1 MAGRK
6 IEMPKTTVEL
16 YQERL
21 KRIQDAIQ
29 LKIPDR
35 VPIIVSFSYFPAKY
49 TGITCEDAY
58 YDYDKWLAAY
68 KKTTVDFEPDMVF
81 SQPFFPG
88 KALEYLDPKQV
99 KWPGHGISPY
109 HSHQSIEGQFME
121 ADEYDAFHQDFSDFM
136 LRTYLPR
143 TCGVLEPLSKLR
155 PLSSLGF
162 GYRTAISIGEMLA
175 DPEISNALEALLK
188 TGNEM
193 QKWRTKMLD
202 FDKEIE
208 KLGFPIYNQAG
219 ASAPFDVISDN
230 LRGMRGAM
238 LDMYRVPDKLLRTCD
253 KLLPQIVE
261 SAVAGAKR
269 SGNPRVFMALH
280 RGSDGFMSLKQ
291 FETFYWPTLK
301 KVILSLVDKG
311 LTPCVFFEGD
321 YTSRLEYLLEL
332 PKGKVLGHFDSTDIF
347 KAKEVLNGHMCIR
360 GNVPPSLLQTGTI
373 QDVIDYCKKLIDVVG
388 EDGGLIVSPR
398 SSIDEVKPENL
409 KAMIDFTKEYGI
421 YS

>member
-1 MAGRK
+1 
-6 IEMPKTTVEL
+6 MPKAIEAS
-16 YQERL
+16 YRERL
-21 KRIQDAIQ
+21 KRIEDTIA

-58 YDYDKWLAAY
+58 YDYDKWLTAY
-68 KKTTVDFEPDMVF
+68 KKTVVDFEPDMVF
-81 SQPFFPG
+81 LQQFFPG

-99 KWPGHGISPY
+99 KWPGHGISPN
-109 HSHQSIEGQFME
+109 HSHQAIEGQFME
-121 ADEYDAFHQDFSDFM
+121 AEEYDAFHKDFSDFF

-143 TCGVLEPLSKLR
+143 TCGALQPFNKLR
-155 PLSSLGF
+155 PLASLGF
-162 GYRTAISIGEMLA
+162 GYRAAISIGEMLA
-175 DPEISNALEALLK
+175 DPEVNQALQALVK
-188 TGNEM
+188 SGKEM
-193 QKWRTKMLD
+193 RKWRTKMLA

-208 KLGFPIYNQAG
+208 KLGFPLYNQAG
-219 ASAPFDVISDN
+219 ASAPFDIISDN

-238 LDMYRVPDKLLRTCD
+238 LDMYRAPDMLVQTCEKFVPQT
-253 KLLPQIVE
+253 VE
-261 SAVAGAKR
+261 TAIAGAKR

-301 KVILSLVDKG
+301 KVILSLIDAG
-311 LTPCVFFEGD
+311 LTPCIFFEGD
-321 YTSRLEYLLEL
+321 YTARLEYLLEL

-347 KAKEVLNGHMCIR
+347 KAKEVLNNHMCIR
-360 GNVPPSLLQTGTI
+360 GNVPPSLLQTGST

-388 EDGGLIVSPR
+388 KNGGLIVSPR

-421 YS
+421 YN